1 MKKGIGKK
9 GMESEMIGWW
19 IIGVGVLI
27 AMIVAYMIL
36 KGKGINAIEYI
47 KNLFRFGR

>member
-1 MKKGIGKK
+1 MKKRIGKK

-27 AMIVAYMIL
+27 VMIVAYMIL